1 VHVRTWGLLR
11 DREQWASYTLDFG
24 PGGETAALAS
34 HARIVRVK
42 TSAKYAARRGAYVVL
57 EDDEVWS
64 VPTGNRSAAEE
75 EAEALVQQHMLFVLG
90 SGSTL
95 ATDEP
100 AAGEDE
106 DAEDEEMAGTERGE
120 RLSFSRLPVTA
131 ARYGEVG
138 WRAAPS
144 DGDDGEGGRMLT
156 WGRKTLVMGILNVTP
171 DSFSDGGRLL
181 GSRRSELADSDDNS
195 DGQGGS
201 SSASMVGD
209 AQTGVGS
216 SVGSLQRA
224 VDCARRM
231 VLDGAD
237 LLDIGGQSTRP
248 GSTRVSASEE
258 ASRVIPVIK

>member
-1 VHVRTWGLLR
+1 MPEAYNSVSSRLRHARQLCDVEEEIARSGSWATSGRRGDEIRTGLMSGPAWPSTSMANAGPSPGQGDVMRRVTPL
-11 DREQWASYTLDFG
+11 
-24 PGGETAALAS
+24 PGG
-34 HARIVRVK
+34 
-42 TSAKYAARRGAYVVL
+42 
-57 EDDEVWS
+57 DDC
-64 VPTGNRSAAEE
+64 
-75 EAEALVQQHMLFVLG
+75 
-90 SGSTL
+90 
-95 ATDEP
+95 
-100 AAGEDE
+100 
-106 DAEDEEMAGTERGE
+106 
-120 RLSFSRLPVTA
+120 
-131 ARYGEVG
+131 
-138 WRAAPS
+138 
-144 DGDDGEGGRMLT
+144 EGGRMLT

-209 AQTGVGS
+209 VQTGVGS